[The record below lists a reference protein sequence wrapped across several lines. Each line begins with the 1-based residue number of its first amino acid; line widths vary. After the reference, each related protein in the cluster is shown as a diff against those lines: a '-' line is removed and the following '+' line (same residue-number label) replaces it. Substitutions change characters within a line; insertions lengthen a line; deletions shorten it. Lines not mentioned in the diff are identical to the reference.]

1 MTRFLAWFRFE
12 WRTHAKLVLACAAA
26 SLLILWVA
34 LLLGR
39 SEVGRRE
46 LAWVLVGVV
55 ALMGI
60 ILGAGLFGS
69 ERRHGAD
76 ALLVRTPRARG
87 PLFLARLAWF
97 ASALGFVTLVA
108 AFGAARLLPS
118 PPPTMAPASA
128 RIGWF
133 LWPRDVAG
141 DALVLAVGMG
151 MVAVLASAWL
161 RNVALAIVLGVV
173 LPVAVLFPWIYLG
186 AERSDF
192 YPFWRLGAIPV
203 AAWPLLAATLLALAI
218 SWLLGRRRLNRP
230 QRAWMGGLAV
240 MVGAVLV
247 AGAWTSVAFARFDAL
262 DPQGEGFTLVPYV
275 VKQHRPSPYSLVPS
289 EPIALTPDG
298 RSVWVHGYR
307 HDAGAWPEAGY
318 WNPNI
323 QHADGTPVPPRDF
336 RLDRGTWSRQ
346 VRIDLETGEAQVL
359 GDVKERIGWMD
370 LGSGDTWG
378 WLRHPNLSTRLAPRG
393 HALFG
398 RTGHGAEARL
408 LDLET
413 GRFVGAPLGT
423 WDRETRRRAALQINP
438 HVVPVRR
445 ADGVPVW
452 LEAERVRGPD
462 GDPLGGRPR
471 LAIVSATSRREIDDP
486 RVLER
491 ASVHLRSW
499 QAVRDGWVR
508 HSGTPRLLTLDTEG
522 RVRASKADWLRDPRL
537 DHVRG
542 GGANFLDTRHVL
554 LPKRRASSG
563 EPYRWML
570 LDLETGTL
578 TEPAEQPTSPN
589 RVLWHAS
596 QEDGALL
603 VTVDAEGGR
612 SAIAL
617 WDPRQ
622 GTLEPLAT
630 PSALEPLGARALL
643 VLHGGDGRGNAV
655 FHVHR
660 ITPQSELP
668 WPHASWLLY
677 FRAASKTLHVLS
689 SIGPVGTD
697 GGFQFIRHPLGIDRE
712 DRLVG
717 IGEQGR
723 RIVRFDPADG
733 SFTVLFPKRARG
745 PLREGDR

>member
-12 WRTHAKLVLACAAA
+12 WRSHAKLVVACAAA
-26 SLLILWVA
+26 SVFILWVA

-46 LAWVLVGVV
+46 LSWVLVGVV

-69 ERRHGAD
+69 ERRHGAG

-97 ASALGFVTLVA
+97 VSALGLVALVA
-108 AFGAARLLPS
+108 ALGAARLLP
-118 PPPTMAPASA
+118 PVPPTAPPSA

-133 LWPRDVAG
+133 LWPRDVAS

-173 LPVAVLFPWIYLG
+173 MPVAVLFPWIYLG

-192 YPFWRLGAIPV
+192 YPFWRLGAIPL
-203 AAWPLLAATLLALAI
+203 AAWPLLAATVVALAI

-240 MVGAVLV
+240 MVGAVVV
-247 AGAWTSVAFARFDAL
+247 AGAWTSVAFARFDTL
-262 DPQGEGFTLVPYV
+262 DPQGERFTVVPYV
-275 VKQHRPSPYSLVPS
+275 VKQHRPNPYSLVPS

-318 WNPNI
+318 WSPNI
-323 QHADGTPVPPRDF
+323 EHADGTPVPPRDF

-346 VRIDLETGEAQVL
+346 VHIDLETGEAQVL
-359 GDVKERIGWMD
+359 GDVEERIAWMD

-378 WLRHPNLSTRLAPRG
+378 WLLETGAATRLAPRG

-398 RTGHGAEARL
+398 QTGDGAQARL
-408 LDLET
+408 LDLQS

-423 WDRETRRRAALQINP
+423 WDGEARRRAALQINP
-438 HVVPVRR
+438 HTTPVRDAQGR
-445 ADGVPVW
+445 PAW

-462 GDPLGGRPR
+462 GHPHAGTPR
-471 LAIVSATSRREIDDP
+471 LFVVTPSGRREIT
-486 RVLER
+486 
-491 ASVHLRSW
+491 HT
-499 QAVRDGWVR
+499 QALALTDRHISRWRPVRDGWVN
-508 HSGTPRLLTLDTEG
+508 SGRGYPALLTLDAG
-522 RVRASKADWLRDPRL
+522 GHVRVAKDTWLRDPRL

-570 LDLETGTL
+570 LDLETGAL
-578 TEPAEQPTSPN
+578 TEPAEQPTSPS
-589 RVLWHAS
+589 RVLWHAP

-612 SAIAL
+612 SAFAL

-630 PSALEPLGARALL
+630 PAALEPLGAKARL
-643 VLHGGDGRGNAV
+643 VVHGGDGRGNAV

-660 ITPQSELP
+660 ITPQRERP
-668 WPHASWLLY
+668 WPYESWLLY

-689 SIGPVGTD
+689 SLRPVGTD
-697 GGFQFIRHPLGIDRE
+697 GGFQHISHPLGIDRKN
-712 DRLVG
+712 RLVG
-717 IGEQGR
+717 IGARGR

-745 PLREGDR
+745 PLREGDQ